1 MRIPVPEP
9 GLVISYTYLWY
20 NEHHQGF
27 EEGRK
32 IRPCII
38 LAVEDE
44 SGSTFV
50 TVAPIT
56 HSEPKDEGKGVPLPP
71 RVKQHLGLDDL
82 PSWVIVSE
90 ANRFIW
96 PGYDLRPIPPNSVR
110 CDYGFVPPKLFVA
123 IKTAVLDLVQKR
135 RRAVASCD

>member
-1 MRIPVPEP
+1 MRLPVPEP
-9 GLVISYTYLWY
+9 GLVISYAYLWCD
-20 NEHHQGF
+20 EHRQGF

-32 IRPCII
+32 TRPCII
-38 LAVEDE
+38 LAVEHQD
-44 SGSTFV
+44 GATLV

-56 HSEPKDEGKGVPLPP
+56 HSEPTDEGKGISLPL

-82 PSWVIVSE
+82 PSWVIVGE

-96 PGYDLRPIPPNSVR
+96 PGYDLRPVPPNGVR

-135 RRAVASCD
+135 RRAVAPRD